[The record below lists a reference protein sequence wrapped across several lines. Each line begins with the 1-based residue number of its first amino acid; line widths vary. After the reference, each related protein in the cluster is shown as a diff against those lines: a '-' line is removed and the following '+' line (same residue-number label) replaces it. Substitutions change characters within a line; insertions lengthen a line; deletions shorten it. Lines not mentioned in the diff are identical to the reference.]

1 MVGKETIS
9 RSKDGLITI
18 INEKHKRQN
27 SLVKKFIQQVKLTG
41 KEDKIP
47 LPLN

>member
-1 MVGKETIS
+1 MVGKRINA

-18 INEKHKRQN
+18 INEKHERQN
-27 SLVKKFIQQVKLTG
+27 SLVKKFIHQVKLTG